1 MIPANSAFHS
11 LHKAING
18 ASMEAQPETNDAPIA
33 IEKPV
38 EKLSLD
44 ANKGLIEEVKTTTI
58 SPAYKGFGN

>member
-1 MIPANSAFHS
+1 MIPANSAFHL

-18 ASMEAQPETNDAPIA
+18 ASMEAQLEPNDAPVA

-38 EKLSLD
+38 EKRSLD
-44 ANKGLIEEVKTTTI
+44 ANKKLIEEVRIATI

>member
-1 MIPANSAFHS
+1 MIPANLAFHS

-18 ASMEAQPETNDAPIA
+18 ASMEAQPEPNDAPIA

-44 ANKGLIEEVKTTTI
+44 ANKGLIEEVRIATI

>member
-18 ASMEAQPETNDAPIA
+18 ASIEAQPEPNDAPIA
-33 IEKPV
+33 IEEPV
-38 EKLSLD
+38 KELSLD
-44 ANKGLIEEVKTTTI
+44 ANKGLIEEVRIATI

>member
-18 ASMEAQPETNDAPIA
+18 ASMEAQPEPNDAPFA

-38 EKLSLD
+38 EKRSLD
-44 ANKGLIEEVKTTTI
+44 ANKKLIEEVRIATI